1 MPRVSHSSI
10 VNRDQNTN
18 GFNNERYQEN
28 YRSSSIMQSDNGNN
42 GESLYDKQNYAS
54 INSNTQFGN
63 FEEKEGQNQD
73 IAEIKRQSISNNGKD
88 TKGKD
93 DDPNVIQFS
102 NNNGPETFTIT
113 HKT

>member
-1 MPRVSHSSI
+1 
-10 VNRDQNTN
+10 
-18 GFNNERYQEN
+18 
-28 YRSSSIMQSDNGNN
+28 MQSDNGN
-42 GESLYDKQNYAS
+42 GESAYDKQNYAS

-63 FEEKEGQNQD
+63 VEDKEVQNQD
-73 IAEIKRQSISNNGKD
+73 IAEMKREEISNNGKD
-88 TKGKD
+88 VKGKD